1 MEHREVEI
9 VRFKERKAEMYR
21 LVKVKSFTIVQMIPP
36 DFFVE
41 RIVSL
46 PSAFPIAE

>member
-1 MEHREVEI
+1 
-9 VRFKERKAEMYR
+9 MYR
-21 LVKVKSFTIVQMIPP
+21 LVKVQSFTIVQMAPP

-41 RIVSL
+41 RIVSE